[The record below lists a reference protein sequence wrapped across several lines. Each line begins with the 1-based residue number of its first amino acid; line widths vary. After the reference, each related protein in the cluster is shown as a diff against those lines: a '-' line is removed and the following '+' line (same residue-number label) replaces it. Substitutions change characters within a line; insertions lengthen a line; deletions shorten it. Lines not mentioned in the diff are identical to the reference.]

1 MEVFGSNKDPNYLNL
16 IAGKCGGDRL
26 FFSPSGRQLRRLA
39 EREGRKLHKK
49 GKCNSVGLF
58 LVDGLDK
65 K

>member
-1 MEVFGSNKDPNYLNL
+1 MEVFGSSKDPNYLNKL
-16 IAGKCGGDRL
+16 TSKCGGEHL
-26 FFSPSGRQLRRLA
+26 FFAPNGRQLRRLA

-58 LVDGLDK
+58 MVDGFDK